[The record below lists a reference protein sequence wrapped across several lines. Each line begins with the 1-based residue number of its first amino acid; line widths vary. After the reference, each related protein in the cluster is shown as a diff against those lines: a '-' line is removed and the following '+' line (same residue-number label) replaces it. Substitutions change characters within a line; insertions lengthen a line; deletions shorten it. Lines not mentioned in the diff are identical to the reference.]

1 MVAVPFL
8 ACPLISGDSRR
19 SDRVLCCEVIYC
31 STLEYCLGFLVAVG
45 WSSVC
50 ETGHLQTKDER
61 MLPAFASY
69 VRLVHGMDSG
79 TNV

>member
-8 ACPLISGDSRR
+8 TCPLISGDSRR

-50 ETGHLQTKDER
+50 ETGHLQTKDE
-61 MLPAFASY
+61 SY
-69 VRLVHGMDSG
+69 VGLVHRMDSG